1 MTREEIVA
9 ERTRLAVM
17 RLVEQEGPDLQIIT
31 NGDHARIAGLNV
43 GGVVHGIQLAE
54 ALKDLPETIAAEA
67 TLSREAKREALDQ
80 VSAIGSS
87 TARRVPR
94 VLRKS
99 STLVRRLR
107 LRLTAVPTVALVRVL
122 FARRVERRTSG
133 VLAQRRGVRPIVVIA
148 RFRLLFEGLP

>member
-1 MTREEIVA
+1 MTRGEIVA

-54 ALKDLPETIAAEA
+54 ALKDLTETIAAEA

-80 VSAIGSS
+80 VPSAPVQRAGCRGFS
-87 TARRVPR
+87 ARA
-94 VLRKS
+94 LR
-99 STLVRRLR
+99 
-107 LRLTAVPTVALVRVL
+107 
-122 FARRVERRTSG
+122 
-133 VLAQRRGVRPIVVIA
+133 
-148 RFRLLFEGLP
+148 